1 MMTAAGVAGGALLF
15 EGIRG
20 LLNSSS
26 NPFSQAQASQPSP
39 LLPPDSMPQQQQAL
53 ADTTPV
59 DNQYQPDDQYQQDQ
73 QYQDDYDTASLDDG
87 GSDDSW
93 T

>member
-1 MMTAAGVAGGALLF
+1 LF

-20 LLNSSS
+20 LLNNSSS
-26 NPFSQAQASQPSP
+26 PFGQAQAAQPSP
-39 LLPPDSMPQQQQAL
+39 LLPPDSMPQQQQAW
-53 ADTTPV
+53 ADTPAS
-59 DNQYQPDDQYQQDQ
+59 DNNQYQPDDQVQQDQ
-73 QYQDDYDTASLDDG
+73 EYQDDYDTASLDDG